1 MFTTNI
7 FVFFVIFILK
17 KVIILYK
24 KCDFLIIK
32 FLEIAVY
39 NNMTTKHSQCVLIEN
54 NFVKI
59 HFVDMLIPDPCNG
72 QVFVT

>member
-1 MFTTNI
+1 MFTTN
-7 FVFFVIFILK
+7 VLLFFVIFILK

-54 NFVKI
+54 NFVKT
-59 HFVDMLIPDPCNG
+59 HYVVMLSPDLRDG
-72 QVFVT
+72 QASAT